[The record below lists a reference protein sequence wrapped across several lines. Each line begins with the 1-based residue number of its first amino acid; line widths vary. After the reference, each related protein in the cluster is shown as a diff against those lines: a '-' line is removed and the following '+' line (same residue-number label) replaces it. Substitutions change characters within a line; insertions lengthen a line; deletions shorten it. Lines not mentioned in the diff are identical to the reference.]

1 MSFYERRALLV
12 QCGHCGFWNGVVTKR
27 FNPKK
32 TPFGP
37 KTIDTICSIC
47 SKRLRRKL
55 RTREKRGAHNRGQS
69 IIRVMPWENV
79 STAKSRAAKMNRRI
93 QRKKRENPQYN
104 PTLFEIP
111 EFFVPA
117 SELKF
122 NRRSNVNGK
131 NVVDVLVKPRSFQN
145 DKK

>member
-1 MSFYERRALLV
+1 MGYERRALLL
-12 QCGHCGFWNGVVTKR
+12 QCGHCGFWSGHVSRR

-32 TPFGP
+32 HPFGP
-37 KTIDTICSIC
+37 RDIDTICSIC

-55 RTREKRGAHNRGQS
+55 RTREKRGGHNKSQS
-69 IIRVMPWENV
+69 VIRVIPWGTV

-93 QRKKRENPQYN
+93 QRKKRENPEYN

-111 EFFVPA
+111 ESFVKA

-122 NRRSNVNGK
+122 NRRSNVRGQK
-131 NVVDVLVKPRSFQN
+131 YIDVLNR
-145 DKK
+145 KKKD